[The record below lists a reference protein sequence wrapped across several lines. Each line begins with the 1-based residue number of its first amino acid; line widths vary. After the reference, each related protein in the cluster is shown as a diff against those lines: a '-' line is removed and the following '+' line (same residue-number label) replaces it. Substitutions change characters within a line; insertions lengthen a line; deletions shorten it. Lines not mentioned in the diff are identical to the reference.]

1 MVKKCPKHVYV
12 VCESGFVLSFPG
24 TKILRSL
31 VVWLKLEIWLKWVNW
46 KVLSICV
53 CWTIKLHNLLS
64 TLHILWNQ
72 NRTAPHHVTLG
83 ADGLGLQLCSAPN
96 FPALWTNPW
105 TWSAARVDSVGKQEA
120 SILDQV
126 GGWAIWF
133 EVNLTK
139 MFLVFCYCMCTIITH
154 S

>member
-1 MVKKCPKHVYV
+1 MKNIPVYDLGLSHEKYIKFQFKIKKKPFYQ
-12 VCESGFVLSFPG
+12 
-24 TKILRSL
+24 
-31 VVWLKLEIWLKWVNW
+31 WLGQIRNMAKMSQLN
-46 KVLSICV
+46 SICV

-139 MFLVFCYCMCTIITH
+139 MFLVFCYCTCTIITH